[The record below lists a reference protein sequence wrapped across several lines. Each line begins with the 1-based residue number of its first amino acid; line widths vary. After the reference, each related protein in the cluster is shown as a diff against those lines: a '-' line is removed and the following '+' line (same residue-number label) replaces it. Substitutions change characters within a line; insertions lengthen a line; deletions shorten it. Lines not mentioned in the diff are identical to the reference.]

1 MSDERVE
8 LPADDQEF
16 IKQKTI
22 EGWTVEMIGHELRS
36 NKSFLQDDTIEEY
49 LAQEHV
55 QEEIELEKQIMEKQQ
70 EVSRDDLI
78 RELAEQKDYL
88 VDKRRELE
96 GENEEISS
104 EQTKTLLKAIRQL
117 AEMIDVLDAKDSG
130 GADNVVNI
138 NKLEQNF
145 DITESVQYL
154 PAEDK
159 RRVVEQLEDDPDV
172 EDYAIVRRDSED
184 VEAFEGE
191 EVQKGLT

>member
-159 RRVVEQLEDDPDV
+159 RSVVEQLRDDDSIEDFMIIKKD
-172 EDYAIVRRDSED
+172 DSED
-184 VEAFEGE
+184 LEKLRGIAAE
-191 EVQKGLT
+191 

>member
-22 EGWTVEMIGHELRS
+22 DGWTVEMIGHELRS
-36 NKSFLQDDTIEEY
+36 NKSFIQDDTIEQY

-88 VDKRRELE
+88 VEKRRELE

-159 RRVVEQLEDDPDV
+159 RSVVKQLRDDDSIEDFM
-172 EDYAIVRRDSED
+172 IVKKDDSED
-184 VEAFEGE
+184 LEKLRGISAE
-191 EVQKGLT
+191 

>member
-159 RRVVEQLEDDPDV
+159 RSVVEQLRDDDSIEDFMIIKKD
-172 EDYAIVRRDSED
+172 DSED
-184 VEAFEGE
+184 LEKLQGIAAE
-191 EVQKGLT
+191 